1 MQFTL
6 SQKQLELKEKI
17 RAEELYMVIL
27 KLHQG
32 NYSKDLVAFDSL
44 EAFSEV
50 KMARRLSTEKMMPKI
65 GICSVT

>member
-1 MQFTL
+1 
-6 SQKQLELKEKI
+6 
-17 RAEELYMVIL
+17 MVIL

-50 KMARRLSTEKMMPKI
+50 KMARRLSTEKTMPKI
-65 GICSVT
+65 GTYSVT